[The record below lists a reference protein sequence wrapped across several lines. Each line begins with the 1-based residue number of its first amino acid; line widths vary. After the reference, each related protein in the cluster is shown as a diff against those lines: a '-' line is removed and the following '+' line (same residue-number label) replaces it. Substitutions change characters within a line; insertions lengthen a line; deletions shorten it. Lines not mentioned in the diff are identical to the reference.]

1 VGRRYTLEKRNLNKT
16 IFFLISLICL
26 GIFTWGFVSIVE
38 EWKENE
44 IAGFDNVVFDVVHA
58 FVSPKLTILMT
69 SITFLGGVKW
79 LSICTI
85 GVVIVLLFM
94 KKYPL
99 ALFVALTVGLGA
111 CFNWL
116 LKWIFKRDR
125 PDIEALIEQ
134 GGYSFPSG
142 HSMGSFIFYG
152 SVAFMLFRAF
162 DRKVYKWISVICFSL
177 LILFIGISRVY
188 LGVHFPSDIIGGF
201 SAGGG
206 WLTLCIALYI
216 FFYKRSN
223 RKYGD
228 K

>member
-1 VGRRYTLEKRNLNKT
+1 MEERQKQKAV
-16 IFFLISLICL
+16 FFIISLICL
-26 GIFTWGFVSIVE
+26 SIFTWGFVSILE

-44 IAGFDNVVFDVVHA
+44 IAGFDNGVFDIVHS
-58 FVSPKLTILMT
+58 FISPKLTTLMT

-79 LSICTI
+79 LSICTVGI
-85 GVVIVLLFM
+85 VIVLLFM

-111 CFNWL
+111 AFNWL

-152 SVAFMLFRAF
+152 AAAFMLFRAL
-162 DRKVYKWISVICFSL
+162 DKRLYKWICVVFLSL
-177 LILFIGISRVY
+177 LIISIGLSRVY
-188 LGVHFPSDIIGGF
+188 LGVHYPSDIIAGF
-201 SAGGG
+201 TAGGA
-206 WLTLCIALYI
+206 WLTLCMSVYI
-216 FFYKRSN
+216 YFYKRSDW
-223 RKYGD
+223 KY
-228 K
+228 KNKQMTKT

>member
-1 VGRRYTLEKRNLNKT
+1 MEERHLKKAV
-16 IFFLISLICL
+16 FFIISLICL
-26 GIFTWGFVSIVE
+26 GFFTWGFVSILE

-44 IAGFDNVVFDVVHA
+44 IAGFDNGVFNVVHG
-58 FVSPKLTILMT
+58 FISPKLTTLMT
-69 SITFLGGVKW
+69 SITFMGGVKW
-79 LSICTI
+79 LSISTI
-85 GVVIVLLFM
+85 GLVIVLVFM

-99 ALFVALTVGLGA
+99 ALFLTLTVSLGA
-111 CFNWL
+111 GFNWL

-152 SVAFMLFRAF
+152 AVAFMLYRAL
-162 DRKVYKWISVICFSL
+162 DRAVFKWLSVLALSV

-188 LGVHFPSDIIGGF
+188 LGVHYPSDIVGGF

-206 WLTLCIALYI
+206 WLTLCIAVYI
-216 FFYKRSN
+216 YFYKRSDW
-223 RKYGD
+223 KYVD
-228 K
+228 E

>member
-1 VGRRYTLEKRNLNKT
+1 MEERQLKKVT
-16 IFFLISLICL
+16 FFIVSLICL
-26 GIFTWGFVSIVE
+26 GLFTWGFVSIVD

-44 IAGFDNVVFDVVHA
+44 IADFDNGVFNVVHA
-58 FVSPKLTILMT
+58 FISPKLTTLMT

-85 GVVIVLLFM
+85 GVIIILLFM

-99 ALFVALTVGLGA
+99 AVFAALTVGLGA
-111 CFNWL
+111 GFNWL

-142 HSMGSFIFYG
+142 HTMGSFIFYG
-152 SVAFMLFRAF
+152 ALAFMLFRAF
-162 DRKVYKWISVICFSL
+162 DRSIYKVLSIIGLSI
-177 LILFIGISRVY
+177 LILCIGISRVY
-188 LGVHFPSDIIGGF
+188 LGVHYPSDIVGGF

-206 WLTLCIALYI
+206 WLTLCIAVYTY
-216 FFYKRSN
+216 FYERSDW
-223 RKYGD
+223 KYVD
-228 K
+228 E